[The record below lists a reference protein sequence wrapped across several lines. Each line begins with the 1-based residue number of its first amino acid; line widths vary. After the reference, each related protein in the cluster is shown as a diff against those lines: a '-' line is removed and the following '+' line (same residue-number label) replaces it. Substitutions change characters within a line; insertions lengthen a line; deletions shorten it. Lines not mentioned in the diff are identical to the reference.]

1 MTRTRSL
8 ATDIQITLTFLA
20 ILVFNVSRLHGVCR
34 FPEIPIT
41 RRRLAFKD
49 VSSNREIQRD
59 ESRLIRRFSF
69 FPRGIEREGGRLKR
83 RRRSLFIRVSTGE
96 TILEIPAGPRR
107 QITVRF
113 ALDGSFDP
121 LLLSPRLVK
130 HRSRKKKTSA
140 ERKTR
145 NLWRDTC
152 WILVA
157 RLMVNC

>member
-8 ATDIQITLTFLA
+8 ATDIQITLTLLA

-59 ESRLIRRFSF
+59 ESRLIRRAFFLFS
-69 FPRGIEREGGRLKR
+69 PRYRERGRLKR

-107 QITVRF
+107 QITV
-113 ALDGSFDP
+113 LLMDP
-121 LLLSPRLVK
+121 LILCCYLLAWLNIDLV
-130 HRSRKKKTSA
+130 KKTSA
-140 ERKTR
+140 EGKAR
-145 NLWRDTC
+145 NARFVERYLLDTC
-152 WILVA
+152 SKPDG
-157 RLMVNC
+157 